1 MIEEEGIVMKVDGEK
16 AFIKSKKNA
25 ACSDCGSKSLCKGMG
40 DDVVMVEA
48 ENEAKAHV
56 GDLVIFCIPEST
68 MFKAGIFLYFIPL
81 MFFTI
86 GSSLG
91 YYYGDNLIASSNPD
105 FMALVFGFL
114 SIFVAYYFVRMYY
127 KNDSRKVYY
136 TPTIV
141 RVINSGH

>member
-1 MIEEEGIVMKVDGEK
+1 MEVHGVK

-25 ACSDCGSKSLCKGMG
+25 ACADCGSKSLCKGMG

-48 ENEAKAHV
+48 ENPAKAKV
-56 GDLVIFCIPEST
+56 GDLVLFAIPEST

-91 YYYGDNLIASSNPD
+91 YYYGDNLISGSNPD
-105 FMALVFGFL
+105 FMALIFGFL
-114 SIFVAYYFVRMYY
+114 SIFIAYGFIRMYY
-127 KNDSRKVYY
+127 KDQSRQVYY

-141 RVINSGH
+141 RVLHSGH